1 LEKLRAENMGN
12 LIVTGHIA
20 SDSVGINP
28 FIHELEEASISVAT
42 VGVVRD

>member
-1 LEKLRAENMGN
+1 LEKLKAEGIGN

-28 FIHELEEASISVAT
+28 LIREFEKRNINVTKIGIVE
-42 VGVVRD
+42 G